1 MMKVQLTLSPA
12 QIRLLEEA
20 ITHSILYDTLRN
32 KRDPAWIEL
41 THIVLLAD
49 EEANGNVIRQAS
61 YKIIK

>member
-1 MMKVQLTLSPA
+1 MKVQLTLSPA

>member
-1 MMKVQLTLSPA
+1 MKVQLTLSPA

-20 ITHSILYDTLRN
+20 ITHSCLYDKLVN

-41 THIVLLAD
+41 KHIVLLAD
-49 EEANGNVIRQAS
+49 EEINGNMIRQAS